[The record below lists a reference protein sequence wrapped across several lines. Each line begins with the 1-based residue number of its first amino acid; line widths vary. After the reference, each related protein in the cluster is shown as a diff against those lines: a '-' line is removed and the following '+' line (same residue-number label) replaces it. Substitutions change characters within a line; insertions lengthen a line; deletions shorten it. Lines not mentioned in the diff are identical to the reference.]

1 MLTEITPP
9 AITAAVLDE
18 LSRHLRLSTGFADD
32 QAEDMEAALLAAVAH
47 LEGVLGLC
55 FIPRTFAWRGLDVH
69 KATTAP
75 IAPVRSLVS
84 VSRVLAN
91 GGSEPVALPFFR
103 LDQEVTRT
111 RIIST
116 ALISDPL
123 DFVFEAGFGADWDAT
138 PADLRRA
145 ALILAA
151 ENFDRRHATADRRAY
166 AMHHG
171 VAALIQPWRELRL
184 GARP

>member
-1 MLTEITPP
+1 MSFHATFGSPP
-9 AITAAVLDE
+9 GSQTIRRKIWKRRSSPRLRISKACSDSVS
-18 LSRHLRLSTGFADD
+18 SREPSP
-32 QAEDMEAALLAAVAH
+32 
-47 LEGVLGLC
+47 GV
-55 FIPRTFAWRGLDVH
+55 GLDVH